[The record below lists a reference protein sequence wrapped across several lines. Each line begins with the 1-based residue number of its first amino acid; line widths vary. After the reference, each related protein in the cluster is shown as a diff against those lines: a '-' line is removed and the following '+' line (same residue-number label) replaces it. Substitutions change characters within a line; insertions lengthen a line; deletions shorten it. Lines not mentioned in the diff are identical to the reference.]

1 MAEEDPLAVAEV
13 QDLLVM
19 PGQEDPAGGLLSA
32 EELFSDYPDIKLEE
46 LDTISEDL
54 EVSQLFEVHC
64 DVPPYLGPELE
75 ITNNVSSL
83 KVEDMDI

>member
-1 MAEEDPLAVAEV
+1 MEILMAEEDPLAVAEV

-54 EVSQLFEVHC
+54 EVSQHIEAYFDGL
-64 DVPPYLGPELE
+64 PSLGPEME
-75 ITNNVSSL
+75 
-83 KVEDMDI
+83 